1 MVFLFFSLSL
11 SLLPQTS
18 GKTSFFRLLA
28 GLWKSPQREGSTLHL
43 PSPHDLFLVPQT
55 TYCGEGTLADLITY
69 PLHLTQRT
77 KEEESRLLCCLES
90 VGVCYLVSR
99 NEKGLDAYSDRWN
112 FTLSLGEQQRIQL
125 GRVLWHRPMYAVL
138 DEATDAVSQEAELE
152 LYACLHSAEVTAIT
166 ISKRLSLPQYHTQQ
180 LCIDLSTFQ
189 PNGWQ
194 LVRLGPN
201 YCDQE
206 E

>member
-1 MVFLFFSLSL
+1 
-11 SLLPQTS
+11 
-18 GKTSFFRLLA
+18 
-28 GLWKSPQREGSTLHL
+28 
-43 PSPHDLFLVPQT
+43 
-55 TYCGEGTLADLITY
+55 
-69 PLHLTQRT
+69 
-77 KEEESRLLCCLES
+77 
-90 VGVCYLVSR
+90 VCYLVSR